1 MTITAISI
9 KRSRCLIFPKENFN
23 KNKIKVT
30 EEGSFFH
37 WLLNPNGTGCASL
50 NHRFT
55 SSKNSSF
62 RPSSFRPPRRC
73 LPRMPLAR
81 RCCRCCISF
90 QEAVFQGPA
99 VDSWWLSHFVS
110 SSLGVIISKTW
121 FHQLELHF
129 PKSVRKSPHAVA
141 CKNKCRLR
149 KNRFLQRY
157 GPIHSSCKQKRLG
170 LGKCEFAGWSDQHG
184 KLSFKVASIEP

>member
-62 RPSSFRPPRRC
+62 CPSSFLPPRRC
-73 LPRMPLAR
+73 LPRMPLAT
-81 RCCRCCISF
+81 CCCHCCISF
-90 QEAVFQGPA
+90 QEAAFQGPA
-99 VDSWWLSHFVS
+99 VDSRKLSHFLF
-110 SSLGVIISKTW
+110 SSLGLIISRAW

-149 KNRFLQRY
+149 KNRFSQRH
-157 GPIHSSCKQKRLG
+157 GPIRGSCKQTG
-170 LGKCEFAGWSDQHG
+170 LVWGNENL
-184 KLSFKVASIEP
+184 LSEVTSVGSCHLK